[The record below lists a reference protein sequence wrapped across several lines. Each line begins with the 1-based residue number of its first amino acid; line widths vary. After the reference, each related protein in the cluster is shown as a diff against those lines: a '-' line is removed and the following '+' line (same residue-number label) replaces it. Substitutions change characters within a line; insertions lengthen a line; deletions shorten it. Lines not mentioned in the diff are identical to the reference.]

1 MLQCVAWGHAAEQD
15 HTDLGSILPGPG
27 PGCVSR
33 GVLTA
38 GCWRLSVLGWDNLIN
53 PAQPSPA
60 QPSRGHRGRGLSW
73 LVAGTTPPLDTSL
86 PTCQPSRP
94 ARSPASSP
102 VLSSL
107 AILPQQVSWTRHSYR
122 GSARP
127 IFVFSCSQTMA
138 SD

>member
-1 MLQCVAWGHAAEQD
+1 MLHGEMLQSKITLILAPSSLALAWLCVPWCVDSGLLATECVG
-15 HTDLGSILPGPG
+15 LGQSYQPSPAQ
-27 PGCVSR
+27 PS
-33 GVLTA
+33 
-38 GCWRLSVLGWDNLIN
+38 

-122 GSARP
+122 G
-127 IFVFSCSQTMA
+127 
-138 SD
+138 